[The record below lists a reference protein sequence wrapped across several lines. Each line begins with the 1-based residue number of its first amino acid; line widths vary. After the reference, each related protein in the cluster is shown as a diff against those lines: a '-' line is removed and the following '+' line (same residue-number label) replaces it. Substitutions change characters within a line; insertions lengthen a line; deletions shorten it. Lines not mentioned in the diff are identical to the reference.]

1 MNSFHSHINLVP
13 RKIRVRY
20 KKYTI
25 SFNINIFTIH
35 FSSKI
40 FCSLPI
46 MPRLPQG
53 SPRSRGQLCLEEDR
67 PIRNVVCRPRA
78 DISKYVHILDTV
90 RWIEIAAG

>member
-13 RKIRVRY
+13 RKTRVRY

-46 MPRLPQG
+46 MPRDCRRVLQDHEANPV
-53 SPRSRGQLCLEEDR
+53 SRRIALYVMLSVDR
-67 PIRNVVCRPRA
+67 VQIYLNMY
-78 DISKYVHILDTV
+78 IS
-90 RWIEIAAG
+90 